1 MRVSRRK
8 PLNRTVSARLEENHD
23 LWSQRKKNKGKVG
36 EAEGGTEN
44 GGQLIQAFWE
54 LHIGNA
60 CVFQTCSIHVSIL
73 PITCTLSLDDCQ

>member
-23 LWSQRKKNKGKVG
+23 PWSQRKKIKGKVE

-54 LHIGNA
+54 LARNA